1 MVTEMQKDVLIEF
14 ISGTMIDIRNMTSST
29 ILKDKTQLNLMRN
42 AVYSLPCLKINYN
55 EYMEKIEK
63 TRVKYGIDNKRD

>member
-1 MVTEMQKDVLIEF
+1 MATAMQKDVLIEL
-14 ISGTMIDIRNMTSST
+14 ISGTMIDIRNIASPT
-29 ILKDKTQLNLMRN
+29 ISKDKNQLKLMRS

-63 TRVKYGIDNKRD
+63 IRIRYGISN